1 MRAALTTNGSPQDAG
16 DPGLAARLPLAGTSR
31 AVERLASTN
40 VTLEIEKMARTASL
54 PRMVLPEHECPHG
67 VRAKEML
74 DEAGFTVDEHI
85 LSTRDEVD
93 AFKAKYG
100 VATTPSIEIDGDV
113 IGGAADL
120 ERFLADA

>member
-1 MRAALTTNGSPQDAG
+1 
-16 DPGLAARLPLAGTSR
+16 
-31 AVERLASTN
+31 
-40 VTLEIEKMARTASL
+40 MARTASL

>member
-1 MRAALTTNGSPQDAG
+1 
-16 DPGLAARLPLAGTSR
+16 
-31 AVERLASTN
+31 
-40 VTLEIEKMARTASL
+40 MARTASL
-54 PRMVLPEHECPHG
+54 NRMVLPEHECPHG

-93 AFKAKYG
+93 AFKAKHG
-100 VATTPSIEIDGDV
+100 VATTPLIEIDGDV

>member
-1 MRAALTTNGSPQDAG
+1 
-16 DPGLAARLPLAGTSR
+16 
-31 AVERLASTN
+31 
-40 VTLEIEKMARTASL
+40 MARTASL
-54 PRMVLPEHECPHG
+54 TRMVLPEHECPHG

-100 VATTPSIEIDGDV
+100 VATTPLIEIDGDV

>member
-1 MRAALTTNGSPQDAG
+1 
-16 DPGLAARLPLAGTSR
+16 
-31 AVERLASTN
+31 
-40 VTLEIEKMARTASL
+40 MARTASL
-54 PRMVLPEHECPHG
+54 TRMVLPEHECPHG

-93 AFKAKYG
+93 AFKAKHG
-100 VATTPSIEIDGDV
+100 VATTPLIEIDGDV